1 MSRLNVA
8 NFRHPDGTADNLNLD
23 SSGRVGIGTTTPGNY
38 DASGDNLVV
47 SGSGDSGI
55 TIVSG
60 TSNGGNIYFAD
71 GTTGNEQYRGWITYT
86 HGSTDALRF
95 GTTGTE
101 RARITSDGE
110 FRFNSGYGSVA
121 TAFGVRAW
129 INFDGTAATIGSGRA
144 SGNMDAVTDNGT
156 GDYTINFTNDMPD
169 ANYCVQIS
177 IELDDTVNTNNFGVK
192 NGSTPAVGSVRVAV
206 GHEGGTLDTDRYFVS
221 IIR

>member
-101 RARITSDGE
+101 RARITSDGD

-129 INFDGTAATIGSGRA
+129 VNFQGTSTVTIRD
-144 SGNMDAVTDNGT
+144 SGNVSSITDNGT
-156 GDYTINFTNDMPD
+156 GDYTVNFSNAMPD
-169 ANYCVQIS
+169 
-177 IELDDTVNTNNFGVK
+177 DDYAILGTATWNSASWGLVLPVSYTHLR
-192 NGSTPAVGSVRVAV
+192 A
-206 GHEGGTLDTDRYFVS
+206 HET
-221 IIR
+221 

>member
-8 NFRHPDGTADNLNLD
+8 NFRHPDGTTDNINLD
-23 SSGRVGIGTTTPGNY
+23 SSGRVGIGTDTPGNY

-121 TAFGVRAW
+121 TAYGVRAW
-129 INFDGTAATIGSGRA
+129 VNF
-144 SGNMDAVTDNGT
+144 NGT
-156 GDYTINFTNDMPD
+156 GTVSIREDGNVSSITDGGTGTYTVNFTNAMPD
-169 ANYCVQIS
+169 ANFVALVS
-177 IELDDTVNTNNFGVK
+177 TNGANANDTSVLSFDT
-192 NGSTPAVGSVRVAV
+192 GSVRTDIWDGGSQADRSDICVAV
-206 GHEGGTLDTDRYFVS
+206 
-221 IIR
+221 IR

>member
-8 NFRHPDGTADNLNLD
+8 NFRHPDGTADNINLD
-23 SSGRVGIGTTTPGNY
+23 SSGQVGIGTSSP
-38 DASGDNLVV
+38 
-47 SGSGDSGI
+47 DSILDLEGAAPTI
-55 TIVSG
+55 TLNDTNG
-60 TSNGGNIYFAD
+60 TDDRATLQSTGGALILTARDGTADGEIIFKKFD
-71 GTTGNEQYRGWITYT
+71 GTT
-86 HGSTDALRF
+86 TDE
-95 GTTGTE
+95 T
-101 RARITSDGE
+101 ARITNAGNLQFD
-110 FRFNSGYGSVA
+110 SGYGSVA

-206 GHEGGTLDTDRYFVS
+206 GHESGTLDTDRYFVS